1 MMRRTKIVCT
11 LGPASLHHETIAAM
25 IRAGMDVAR
34 LNTSHGTTESHGD
47 ALALVRKVSADLGKP
62 IAILMDLSGPKLRT
76 GETEYDRTLE
86 LIAGREIRLTNR
98 EVPSNEQ
105 LLQVEYPRLNE
116 DVQAGERVLIDD
128 GKIELE
134 VLRASP
140 EGLECRILTGGLLG
154 SHKGVS
160 FPSTNLTTPA
170 LTDRDKECIEYGIK
184 LEVDYFGLSFVRD
197 ADDITRTRDFIAEM
211 GSEIPIIAKI
221 ERRQAVD
228 NLDEVLAEADGAMV
242 ARGDLGVEL
251 PPEDVPIQQ
260 RRIIEAAAR
269 NKIPVIT
276 ATQMLESMIDSP
288 RPTRA
293 EASDV
298 ANAVWELSDALML
311 SGETA
316 VGRYPVEAVAMMDRI
331 IRRAEDSMGDY
342 ERPNQDPPQMDDH
355 SLVVSFAARRIVESD
370 PNMKGVVCFT
380 NSGYTG
386 MLLSKVHPNAPIFAI
401 SPHDTITRRL
411 ALARGVVPIRSDLVN
426 TSEELLTLV
435 DKLLLEGKH
444 AAEGEEVVVV
454 ASLPVSAQ
462 GTTNF
467 LKLHVVGESRG
478 LLKSGRS
485 GGQ

>member
-1 MMRRTKIVCT
+1 MRRTKIVCT
-11 LGPASLHHETIAAM
+11 LGPASLHPETIAAM
-25 IRAGMDVAR
+25 IRAGMDVVR
-34 LNTSHGTTESHGD
+34 LNTSHGTIESHVEAVD
-47 ALALVRKVSADLGKP
+47 LVRKVSADLGKP

-76 GETEYDRTLE
+76 GETEHDRTLE
-86 LIAGREIRLTNR
+86 FIAGREIRLTNR
-98 EVPSNEQ
+98 EVSSNEQ
-105 LLQVEYPRLNE
+105 LLQVEYPRLTE

-140 EGLECRILTGGLLG
+140 GVLECRILTGGSLG

-160 FPSTNLTTPA
+160 FPSTNLSTPA
-170 LTDRDKECIEYGIK
+170 LTDRDKECIEHGVK
-184 LEVDYFGLSFVRD
+184 AGVDYFGLSFVRD
-197 ADDITRTRDFIAEM
+197 ADDITRTRDFIAGLGAET
-211 GSEIPIIAKI
+211 PIIAKI
-221 ERRQAVD
+221 ERRHAVD
-228 NLDEVLAEADGAMV
+228 NLDEILAEADGAMV

-260 RRIIEAAAR
+260 RRIIDAASK

-316 VGRYPVEAVAMMDRI
+316 VGKYPVEAVAMMDRI
-331 IRRAEDSMGDY
+331 IRRAEGAIGEY
-342 ERPNQDPPQMDDH
+342 ERTPPPATEMDDH
-355 SLVVSFAARRIVESD
+355 SLVVSLAARRIVESD
-370 PNMKGVVCFT
+370 PNMRAVVCFT

-401 SPHDTITRRL
+401 SPLETTMRRL
-411 ALARGVVPIRSDLVN
+411 ALARGVIPIQSDLVGS
-426 TSEELLTLV
+426 SEELLELV
-435 DKLLLEGKH
+435 DRLLLAGKH
-444 AAEGEEVVVV
+444 VAEGEEVVVV
-454 ASLPVSAQ
+454 ASLPVNAL

-467 LKLHVVGESRG
+467 LKLHVVGGSHRPG
-478 LLKSGRS
+478 
-485 GGQ
+485 